1 MIPKE
6 LEYPEFV
13 ANQVLQKS
21 HLNALF
27 DYLDENNRLTR
38 TNLLGIGIVCGLE
51 VIPINSNQIK
61 ITKGCGVTSAGYLVT
76 FGEKNG
82 VLQDIT
88 YSSAKTYLVP
98 EDVEYPQLFDSAT
111 KQNRFELWELM
122 EATAAPNPAP
132 PGFRILDANFLNP
145 ANAGQKKV
153 VMIFVELLQNVNKN
167 CSPISCDDKGANIS
181 VFFRPLLIKKSDA
194 DILLAEVS
202 AFNGAGSYAA
212 ANSAYTMADMRLRR
226 FDVPATAL
234 SSAADIVQGYKNI
247 LTQSFIESTLKV
259 NLNTAYTEFG
269 ILLNGIN
276 NDIGAFTP
284 PYNAGKIEL
293 PNPWEYQYF
302 YDFIYDLMEVY
313 EEIKRLSSSI
323 MPVCCPDE
331 RLFPRHL
338 FLGLATENTSEERSD
353 YRHYFIPSP
362 ILSKGN
368 KEVKKLRSL
377 FRKLMI
383 MLKSQIFK
391 VPSPANTP
399 VKITPSKLGTYPISA
414 KAIPYYYQI
423 DSPPHKLYEY
433 WNFRKTELHRA
444 NQNMAYFSNL
454 YNPAGPDFVQNPLLY
469 DLEPYNFLRIEGH
482 VGYDFRQAL
491 KQISDIRDLNRLP
504 FDVVAIQTGE
514 TNYNALEIKPGDC
527 HFSDLEINWD
537 VTRREWESII
547 GKVIEYLDDRF
558 EEGDLISISSNINQQ
573 AKELRAKLILSKTF
587 MVNDLPNFYGN
598 YWPFINLYEDIE
610 IKSKKLRAD
619 LLKQNRKDET
629 LLEDLIDHVDELI
642 QAEHKGPFRAI
653 YQEYK
658 RRFDLMKSQLALAT
672 YARSHPGLQ
681 HKGGV
686 PMGGTFILVYDG
698 QGKTS
703 AQPVIADFYLPYRC
717 CSDCS
722 PGQVVIMP
730 PEQQPDDPVPTPEIK
745 ETENGCKGNT
755 YVFGFE
761 ISEGTGPYKVFVD
774 NVLESTTNQSTVII
788 QGFSGLGQHTVHIED
803 NNGQMSNILFMNV
816 VSCCDFPCDGNM
828 LDCEYFFIPRPK
840 QDKSDKYEVRL
851 NTIFFNGTDM
861 DGKPLQKDKSNI
873 NEPLLNGG
881 VNQENYPEFAK
892 ALLEKLQA
900 LLGADELP
908 QELIQLTY
916 EEKDQDFESIRIRRW
931 ECHEFA
937 VEIAIKINDD
947 PVFFIRFDSAGTT
960 VSAENE
966 QYFIPKFNCIRV
978 NQCADSS
985 EELCKQKPEVKD
997 INYEKLTATSGR
1009 LMTSPPNLGAQF
1021 LWLINGKSVEPEV
1034 SNLVQPV
1041 ITHPRDTRV
1050 IEVQVFVFSKGC
1062 LTHLRKTVPLG

>member
-38 TNLLGIGIVCGLE
+38 TNLLGIGIVCGME
-51 VIPINSNQIK
+51 VIPINTNQIK
-61 ITKGCGVTSAGYLVT
+61 ITKGCGVTSAGYLAT

-88 YSSAKTYLVP
+88 FSSAKTYTVP
-98 EDVEYPQLFDSAT
+98 EEVEYPPLFDSTT
-111 KQNRFELWELM
+111 KQNHFELWELM

-132 PGFRILDANFLNP
+132 TGFRILDANFLNP
-145 ANAGQKKV
+145 PNAGQKKV

-167 CSPISCDDKGANIS
+167 CSPISCDDKGVNIS
-181 VFFRPLLIKKSDA
+181 VVLRPLLIKKSDA

-202 AFNGAGSYAA
+202 AYTGAGSYTA
-212 ANSAYTMADMRLRR
+212 ANAAFTLADMRLRR

-234 SSAADIVQGYKNI
+234 SSGADIVQGYKNI
-247 LTQSFIESTLKV
+247 LTQSFIENSLKV
-259 NLNTAYTEFG
+259 NLNTAYNEFG
-269 ILLNGIN
+269 TLLNGIN
-276 NDIGAFTP
+276 NEIAAFTP
-284 PYNAGKIEL
+284 PYNAGKIDL

-338 FLGLATENTSEERSD
+338 VLGQATENTTEVRSN

-368 KEVKKLRSL
+368 KEVKKLRSF

-383 MLKSQIFK
+383 MLKSQIFR
-391 VPSPANTP
+391 VPSPTNTP
-399 VKITPSKLGTYPISA
+399 VKITPSKLGPYPLSA
-414 KAIPYYYQI
+414 KAIPYYYQL

-444 NQNMAYFSNL
+444 NQNLTYFSNL
-454 YNPAGPDFVQNPLLY
+454 YNPAGPDFVQNPLWY
-469 DLEPYNFLRIEGH
+469 DLDPYNFLRIEGH

-514 TNYNALEIKPGDC
+514 TNYNTLEIKPRDY

-558 EEGDLISISSNINQQ
+558 EDRDLISISSNINQQ
-573 AKELRAKLILSKTF
+573 AIELRAKLVLSKTF
-587 MVNDLPNFYGN
+587 MVNDLPDFYGS
-598 YWPFINLYEDIE
+598 YWTFINLYEDIE

-619 LLKQNRKDET
+619 LLKQTKRDET

-672 YARSHPGLQ
+672 YAKAHPGLQ
-681 HKGGV
+681 HRAGV
-686 PMGGTFILVYDG
+686 PTGGTFILVYDG
-698 QGKTS
+698 QGKS
-703 AQPVIADFYLPYRC
+703 NAQPVIADFYLPYRC

-730 PEQQPDDPVPTPEIK
+730 PEQQPDDPIPVPEIK
-745 ETENGCKGNT
+745 ETQNGCKGNT
-755 YVFGFE
+755 YVFAFE
-761 ISEGTGPYKVFVD
+761 ISNGTAPYKVFVD
-774 NVLESTTNQSTVII
+774 NVLDSTTSQNSVII

-803 NNGQMSNILFMNV
+803 ANGQKSNIVFINV
-816 VSCCDFPCDGNM
+816 VSCCDLPCGGNM
-828 LDCEYFFIPRPK
+828 LDCEYFFIPRPQK
-840 QDKSDKYEVRL
+840 GSNDKYEVRL
-851 NTIFFNGTDM
+851 NALFFDGSDM
-861 DGKPLQKDKSNI
+861 QDQPLQVDLANMKQTLVNQ
-873 NEPLLNGG
+873 G
-881 VNQENYPEFAK
+881 VNTNTYPAFAK
-892 ALLEKLQA
+892 IILQKLESIMTA
-900 LLGADELP
+900 NMVPA
-908 QELIQLTY
+908 ELIQLIY
-916 EEKDQDFESIRIRRW
+916 EEKDQEFESIRIRRF
-931 ECHEFA
+931 ECHDFA
-937 VEIAIKINDD
+937 VELAIKINDD
-947 PVFFIRFDSAGTT
+947 PVFSMHFDQNGTT
-960 VSAENE
+960 LSTENE
-966 QYFIPKFNCIRV
+966 QWLIPKFNCIRI
-978 NQCADSS
+978 NQCSDAS
-985 EELCKQKPEVKD
+985 EELCKQKPV
-997 INYEKLTATSGR
+997 INEIKFERLNETSGR
-1009 LMTSPPNLGAQF
+1009 LSTSPSNAGAQF
-1021 LWLINGKSVEPEV
+1021 FWLINGKEVKPEV
-1034 SNLVQPV
+1034 TNQVQP
-1041 ITHPRDTRV
+1041 ITNFPRATRAV
-1050 IEVQVFVFSKGC
+1050 EVQVFVFSEGC
-1062 LTHLRKTVPLG
+1062 MSTLRKIVPLV